1 MNTSLARLVSA
12 LARGPVS
19 TSRQLDGFVDSLLQS
34 FENCR
39 PGLSDAMQG
48 SAGEPADV
56 FFTHLYEKE
65 VARLKDTIRLE
76 ESLLSK
82 EAREDYFQKIDELVR
97 KVLIPGYVRFASRFT
112 KRERNDFYLAPEP
125 FHGLERLAW
134 GLAGTLL
141 GAFIVWAPFIPI
153 WSKDVILPFAIGG
166 LFFPNIRRFLMLR
179 NYEGELNRL
188 VAKTDAEIARIDMHY
203 LSEGEPLP
211 ALEAAGADASREAA
225 RRAEAA
231 REALSARGPRM
242 TE

>member
-1 MNTSLARLVSA
+1 LNS
-12 LARGPVS
+12 LARGPAS

-56 FFTHLYEKE
+56 FFTRLYEKE
-65 VARLKDTIRLE
+65 AARLKDTIRLE

-82 EAREDYFQKIDELVR
+82 EAREDYFGKIDDLVR

-112 KRERNDFYLAPEP
+112 KRERNAFYLAPEP

-134 GLAGTLL
+134 GLAGALL

-153 WSKDVILPFAIGG
+153 WSKYLILPFAIGG
-166 LFFPNIRRFLMLR
+166 LFFPNIRRFLMVR
-179 NYEGELNRL
+179 SYESELNRL
-188 VAKTDAEIARIDMHY
+188 VAKTDAEIARIDTHY
-203 LSEGEPLP
+203 LSAGEALP
-211 ALEAAGADASREAA
+211 VLEAPEAAASREAG

-231 REALSARGPRM
+231 REGVSSRGPRM
-242 TE
+242 ME